1 MLEGGKLLMED
12 IASYIG
18 LTVEE
23 VKKIQEKM

>member
-1 MLEGGKLLMED
+1 MLEGGKLLVED
-12 IASYIG
+12 IASYTG